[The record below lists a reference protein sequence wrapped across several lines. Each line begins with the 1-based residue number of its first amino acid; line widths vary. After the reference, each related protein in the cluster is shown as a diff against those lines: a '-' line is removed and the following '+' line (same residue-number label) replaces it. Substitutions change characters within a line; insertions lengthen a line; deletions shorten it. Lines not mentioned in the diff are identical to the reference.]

1 MYFRLKK
8 MLYFVKQI
16 VKQSVLSNMKKVI
29 SISLTLLLLT
39 AILHLSV
46 ATHYC
51 GGKIAASKISF
62 SGRLASCR
70 MQDDK
75 SDLPSAGLILTKRC
89 CDNVLASYGI
99 NSIFFPSF
107 SSVPESRFQLF
118 QVFSIPSNLALN
130 SFSPIKSICTN
141 ISPPGALASSTVD
154 LSDICVYRI

>member
-1 MYFRLKK
+1 MI
-8 MLYFVKQI
+8 YFVKQI

-51 GGKIAASKISF
+51 GGKISASNISL
-62 SGRLASCR
+62 SGKLASCG

-75 SDLPSAGLILTKRC
+75 SDLPWAGLILTKRC
-89 CDNVLASYGI
+89 CDNVLATYGI

-107 SSVPESRFQLF
+107 SSVPESHLQLF
-118 QVFSIPSNLALN
+118 QVFSISSNLTIN
-130 SFSPIKSICTN
+130 SFSPIKSIYTN
-141 ISPPGALASSTVD
+141 VSPPGAFSSSNVD
-154 LSDICVYRI
+154 LSDICIYRI

>member
-1 MYFRLKK
+1 
-8 MLYFVKQI
+8 
-16 VKQSVLSNMKKVI
+16 MKKVT
-29 SISLTLLLLT
+29 SIYLSLLLLT

-51 GGKIAASKISF
+51 GEKIAASKISL
-62 SGRLASCR
+62 SCKLASCG
-70 MQDDK
+70 MEYDK

-107 SSVPESRFQLF
+107 SSVQESPFQLF
-118 QVFSIPSNLALN
+118 QVFSLPSNLALN
-130 SFSPIKSICTN
+130 SFSPTKSMYTN
-141 ISPPGALASSTVD
+141 VNPPGAFASSNVD

>member
-1 MYFRLKK
+1 

-29 SISLTLLLLT
+29 SISITLMLLT

-62 SGRLASCR
+62 SGKLASCG
-70 MQDDK
+70 MVENK

-118 QVFSIPSNLALN
+118 QVSSIPYNLLLN
-130 SFSPIKSICTN
+130 SFSPIKSIYTN
-141 ISPPGALASSTVD
+141 VNPPGAFAPGNVD